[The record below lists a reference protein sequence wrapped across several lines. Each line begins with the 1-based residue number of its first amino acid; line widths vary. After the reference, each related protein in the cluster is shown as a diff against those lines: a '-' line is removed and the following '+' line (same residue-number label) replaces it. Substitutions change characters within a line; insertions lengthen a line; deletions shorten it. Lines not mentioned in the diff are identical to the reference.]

1 MIGSPVRTVPEELA
15 ATGAALQ
22 AAATYLDRDLR
33 DIAESWGLGNGDLT
47 EPDLS
52 VDAQEIKAR
61 YADAARREV
70 E

>member
-1 MIGSPVRTVPEELA
+1 VPDELA

-22 AAATYLDRDLR
+22 AAATFLDRDLR
-33 DIAESWGLGNGDLT
+33 YVAESWGLGNGDLT

-52 VDAQEIKAR
+52 VDAEQIKAR
-61 YADAARREV
+61 YADAARGEV